1 MRKPQIALF
10 IQFGNPSLYCTYPHV
25 CFVGWGAHRY
35 GFHPLLVRYSF
46 SLYNLLIWGADYT
59 HTIAYDHH
67 LGMRQLKLLA
77 VRCLIRMTQH
87 DSSQLQSPPIQS
99 ISWADE
105 FHSRSTTPFSCF
117 SILEFASKGLEISSH
132 LNIMTIMT
140 LLSSDKIKIATSSL
154 F

>member
-1 MRKPQIALF
+1 MTIESRSLIFEGNMSGGVRLSGQVIRNFKSGISDEEAPNCALHLVWKPI
-10 IQFGNPSLYCTYPHV
+10 IYLYCTYAHV

-46 SLYNLLIWGADYT
+46 GLYNLLISGADYN

-67 LGMRQLKLLA
+67 LGMRQLKLLG

-105 FHSRSTTPFSCF
+105 FHSRSTTPFF
-117 SILEFASKGLEISSH
+117 MF
-132 LNIMTIMT
+132 
-140 LLSSDKIKIATSSL
+140 
-154 F
+154 